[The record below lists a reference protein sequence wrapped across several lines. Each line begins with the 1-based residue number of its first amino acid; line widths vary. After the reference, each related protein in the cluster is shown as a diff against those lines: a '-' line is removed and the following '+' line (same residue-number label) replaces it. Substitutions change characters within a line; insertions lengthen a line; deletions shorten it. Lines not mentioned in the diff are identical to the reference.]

1 MKRKASQLCR
11 DTSMAKL
18 TTKQRRLIKGIAG
31 GMTQRA
37 AANAAGISEEYA
49 SRVVKK
55 GQVLEA
61 LGELMERSGLG
72 DMTLLTKHAELL
84 EATKVIA
91 VVVGKKVAGGSVDL
105 IVPDYAVQAKAL
117 DRAYRL
123 RGFYQK
129 QAEHCGLTSV
139 PVDFRV
145 TFVDP
150 KGQPAP
156 EAGPDMEE
164 V

>member
-1 MKRKASQLCR
+1 
-11 DTSMAKL
+11 MAKL

-49 SRVVKK
+49 SRVIKK
-55 GQVLEA
+55 GQVREA
-61 LGELMERSGLG
+61 LGELMEKYGLG

-91 VVVGKKVAGGSVDL
+91 VVVGMKIAGGSVDL

-123 RGFYQK
+123 KGFYQK
-129 QAEHCGLTSV
+129 QVEQKGLTPV

-145 TFVDP
+145 TFVNS
-150 KGQPAP
+150 KGRELP

-164 V
+164 VCTP

>member
-1 MKRKASQLCR
+1 
-11 DTSMAKL
+11 MAKL
-18 TTKQRRLIKGIAG
+18 TLKQRRLIKGIAG

-72 DMTLLTKHAELL
+72 DLSLLAKHAELL

-91 VVVGKKVAGGSVDL
+91 VVTGKDAGMG
-105 IVPDYAVQAKAL
+105 
-117 DRAYRL
+117 
-123 RGFYQK
+123 
-129 QAEHCGLTSV
+129 T
-139 PVDFRV
+139 VDFIVGRIIRC
-145 TFVDP
+145 
-150 KGQPAP
+150 GR
-156 EAGPDMEE
+156 GPSTSPFRLNIILEE
-164 V
+164 TGGASRSHPSPG

>member
-11 DTSMAKL
+11 DTNMAKL
-18 TTKQRRLIKGIAG
+18 TTRQRKLIKGIAG

-91 VVVGKKVAGGSVDL
+91 VVVGKNVAGGSVDL

-123 RGFYQK
+123 RGAYPK
-129 QAEHCGLTSV
+129 KAEHRRSAAV
-139 PVDFRV
+139 QPNVRV
-145 TFVDP
+145 TFVDS
-150 KGQPAP
+150 KGRALP
-156 EAGPDMEE
+156 EAGEK
-164 V
+164 